1 MHWKNSN
8 FQISNFIAG
17 KCFTADE
24 AYRVLS
30 ELVIDRELAIDEF
43 KAYDLETRA
52 KLHELES
59 VLSPSQ
65 YERAQILR
73 LTSQHSHS
81 IKCYEGAVRELD
93 FIKSYIDKLQPHR
106 QFSHLPDAEA
116 HQACQ
121 RLEWKLKL
129 DNKIRLSIATQG
141 AISPDLLETL
151 SAHPDRA
158 ELLETLRN
166 AVANPTTLVLTESPV
181 PKLLGA

>member
-30 ELVIDRELAIDEF
+30 ELVIDRELALDEF

-52 KLHELES
+52 EIQTLEA
-59 VLSPSQ
+59 LLNPSPI
-65 YERAQILR
+65 ERARLLR
-73 LTSQHSHS
+73 LTSQLSHS
-81 IKCYEGAVRELD
+81 IKCYEGAVREVE
-93 FIKSYIDKLQPHR
+93 FIQSYIDKLQPHR
-106 QFSHLPDAEA
+106 QFSHLSDADA

-121 RLEWKLKL
+121 RLEWKLRL
-129 DNKIRLSIATQG
+129 DNKIRLCIATQG
-141 AISPDLLETL
+141 AISPDLLETIN
-151 SAHPDRA
+151 AHPDRS
-158 ELLETLRN
+158 ELLETLRKS
-166 AVANPTTLVLTESPV
+166 VADPTQLRLVESPV